1 MATDRENRTGA
12 RAGATAGIRAIP
24 ADHDAERAVLSAI
37 LLDHEAIWQVRDKI
51 LETSFDQPR
60 HRVLYRACT
69 ELVDKQIAVTLITL
83 RNHLEEQG
91 LLEQVGGVAALAEVA
106 DAVPTAAHVAHHA
119 EVVRRKSL
127 ARELIRTCERLVSRG
142 YEGHDSVEQLLDDA
156 QREVLHLAIGHSPKT
171 FLSLDDEIH
180 DTLAFIHRMNAGE
193 VTGLPSGFK
202 DLDDKTGGFDGGDLV
217 ILAARPSMGKTALA
231 LNMARNCAV
240 DRNGCVAVFSLE
252 MTSRQL
258 VLRMI
263 MGEARLDLGRLRRGL
278 LTAEEMKRL
287 TDASQKLEAARI
299 FIDDSGTL
307 TVSDIA
313 AKSRRLH
320 REQQLSLIVV
330 DYIQL
335 VQTSRSGDRREQE
348 VAEISRSL
356 KLLSKDLGV
365 PILALSQLN
374 RGPETRPNKR
384 PMLAD
389 LRESGAIEQDAD
401 LVLFIYRDEVYDED
415 SPDEGIAELNISK
428 QRNGPTGL
436 VKLQFESKYARF
448 YDLYREE
455 TVPPSAGFSDPPF

>member
-1 MATDRENRTGA
+1 MPNGELLFPFNDTRSVREEMSRVMPLYQGVEKLTKEGDFLQWGVPYLFKGGHFSNMPDG
-12 RAGATAGIRAIP
+12 RALFS
-24 ADHDAERAVLSAI
+24 VLVPPDPKVSKGCF
-37 LLDHEAIWQVRDKI
+37 LLS
-51 LETSFDQPR
+51 T
-60 HRVLYRACT
+60 
-69 ELVDKQIAVTLITL
+69 
-83 RNHLEEQG
+83 
-91 LLEQVGGVAALAEVA
+91 
-106 DAVPTAAHVAHHA
+106 
-119 EVVRRKSL
+119 RR
-127 ARELIRTCERLVSRG
+127 ERLASRG
-142 YEGHDSVEQLLDDA
+142 YEGHEAVEQLLDEA
-156 QREVLHLAIGHSPKT
+156 QREVLHLALGHT
-171 FLSLDDEIH
+171 RGNLVRLEDELH
-180 DTLAFIHRMNAGE
+180 DTIDFIRRLNSGE

-217 ILAARPSMGKTALA
+217 ILASRPSMGKTALA
-231 LNMARNCAV
+231 LNMTRHAAV
-240 DRNGCVAVFSLE
+240 ERNGCVAVFSLE

-278 LTAEEMKRL
+278 LSEDEMERL
-287 TDASQKLEAARI
+287 LEASKKLEDARI

-320 REQQLSLIVV
+320 REHQLSMIVV

-335 VQTSRSGDRREQE
+335 VQTNRSSDRREQE

-356 KLLSKDLGV
+356 KLLAKDLSV
-365 PILALSQLN
+365 PVLALSQLN

-401 LVLFIYRDEVYDED
+401 IVLFIYRDEVYDED
-415 SPDEGIAELNISK
+415 SPDVGLAELNIAK

-436 VKLQFESKYARF
+436 VKLQFEGKYARF

-455 TVPPSAGFSDPPF
+455 TAPPETGFSEPPF